1 MGGLALTS
9 LALPRFGSAVLF
21 PRPSY
26 RQPKTHVRKPSEN
39 LDLTRI
45 WRILEQSYWRTLASQ
60 LLLDGIA
67 IGDARIIA
75 RDDKTDVALVVVIYP
90 LSENVGR

>member
-60 LLLDGIA
+60 LLRGFSIHS
-67 IGDARIIA
+67 
-75 RDDKTDVALVVVIYP
+75 LVNYSTESP
-90 LSENVGR
+90 SEMHASSLATTKQMLH